1 MARRLSVAFI
11 STLLVFGLTGG
22 IAWAHG
28 DCSLRIWEPFTSG
41 VLGTTMNAKA
51 KFTCTEPHAR
61 LAIRVKLQ
69 ALGLRGFFDA
79 DIMNDSNTQT
89 KSVSAQP
96 HHRCFVTDT
105 GVDDVWRTQV
115 VYTRVFN
122 ASGALIAE
130 HSSDVIRNSDPVQS
144 SCLFAT

>member
-1 MARRLSVAFI
+1 MGRRLSIVLV

-22 IAWAHG
+22 TAEAHG
-28 DCSLRIWEPFTSG
+28 TCSLKIQKPFTSG
-41 VLGTTMNAKA
+41 ALGTQMNGKA
-51 KFTCTEPHAR
+51 TFTCTEAHAR
-61 LAIRVKLQ
+61 IAIRVKLQ
-69 ALGLRGFFDA
+69 VLGLSGFFDA
-79 DIMNDSNTQT
+79 DIMNNSNTQSKT
-89 KSVSAQP
+89 VSAQP

-122 ASGALIAE
+122 ANGSLIAL

-144 SCLFAT
+144 SCLFTT